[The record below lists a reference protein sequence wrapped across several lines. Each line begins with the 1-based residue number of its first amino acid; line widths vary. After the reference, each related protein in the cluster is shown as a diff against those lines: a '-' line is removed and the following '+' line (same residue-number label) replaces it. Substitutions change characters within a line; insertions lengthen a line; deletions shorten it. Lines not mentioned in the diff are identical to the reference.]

1 MLYSRPEVAMLP
13 LLSALLALS
22 TVRDYVVIIAGVV
35 WVAFFVVAI
44 VITLVLGFAAKAL
57 VDTVRRM
64 LNEDL
69 KPILANAGK
78 TANTVRGTT
87 SFISDNAVKPVV
99 RIYGVVAGLRRA
111 AGVLSGLSGR
121 RKKG

>member
-1 MLYSRPEVAMLP
+1 MLP